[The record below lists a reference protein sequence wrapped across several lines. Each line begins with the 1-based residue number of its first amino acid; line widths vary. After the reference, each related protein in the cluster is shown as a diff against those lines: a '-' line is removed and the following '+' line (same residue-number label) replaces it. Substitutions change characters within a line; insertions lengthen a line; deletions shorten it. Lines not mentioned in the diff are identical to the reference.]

1 MSFDA
6 GGYPTLACA
15 RPGIDN
21 RNHAMERTPTS
32 DKRSAPLKLRDVRRV
47 FRLIGE
53 IREQGNDPNQWRPLL
68 VKELGRIVKAQ
79 MTVSAEVHFRRSKT
93 PGMMRVV
100 DIGWGGDAD
109 GSVWTI
115 HTERDD
121 ERPETYWLAQGGEA
135 EGDAKP
141 SHTVPKGVDE
151 QQSGPADDW
160 GKAGELITGKPQ
172 RQVYGGKSFILSQSP
187 LPHAG
192 AVDQLGLPRAFGDPP
207 FTPSQHRLVHLFH
220 VELGRLW
227 RRDAIRRAKD
237 PTSDLPPRLAQTL
250 QELAAGSSEKQIAH
264 KLQLSRHT
272 IHNYVKALHQ
282 RFGVSSRGEL
292 LAKVGQDRSTAAPK
306 LSLDA
311 GRQSLDGAGGGLPG
325 QP

>member
-1 MSFDA
+1 
-6 GGYPTLACA
+6 
-15 RPGIDN
+15 
-21 RNHAMERTPTS
+21 MERTPTS
-32 DKRSAPLKLRDVRRV
+32 DKQPSAPLKLRDVRRV

-53 IREQGNDPNQWRPLL
+53 IRELGNEPNQWRPLL
-68 VKELGRIVKAQ
+68 VKELGRIVRAQ

-100 DIGWGGDAD
+100 DIGWGGDSD
-109 GSVWTI
+109 GNVWTI

-121 ERPETYWLAQGGEA
+121 ERPETYWLAQGAEAGGEA
-135 EGDAKP
+135 NAVEAKEAHEK
-141 SHTVPKGVDE
+141 SAD
-151 QQSGPADDW
+151 GPADDW
-160 GKAGELITGKPQ
+160 GKAGELIAVKPQ
-172 RQVYGGKSFILSQSP
+172 RQVYGGKSFILSQYP

-192 AVDQLGLPRAFGDPP
+192 AVDQLGLHGAFGDPS

-237 PTSDLPPRLAQTL
+237 PTADLPPRLSQTL
-250 QELAAGSSEKQIAH
+250 AELAAGCSEKQIAH

-272 IHNYVKALHQ
+272 VHNYVKALHQ

-311 GRQSLDGAGGGLPG
+311 PRQSLDGAGGGPS
-325 QP
+325 

>member
-1 MSFDA
+1 
-6 GGYPTLACA
+6 
-15 RPGIDN
+15 
-21 RNHAMERTPTS
+21 MERTPS
-32 DKRSAPLKLRDVRRV
+32 NEKPSAPLKLRDVRRI

-53 IREQGNDPNQWRPLL
+53 IRELGGDPNQWRPLL
-68 VKELGRIVKAQ
+68 VKELGRIVGAQ

-93 PGMMRVV
+93 PGMMHVV
-100 DIGWGGDAD
+100 DIGWGGDAE
-109 GSVWTI
+109 GNVWTI

-121 ERPETYWLAQGGEA
+121 ERPETYWLAQGPEEGGETKPVEA
-135 EGDAKP
+135 GDSKEDSAT
-141 SHTVPKGVDE
+141 SA
-151 QQSGPADDW
+151 ADDW
-160 GKAGELITGKPQ
+160 GKAGELITVKPE
-172 RQVYGGKSFILSQSP
+172 RQVYGGKSFILSQYP

-192 AVDQLGLPRAFGDPP
+192 AVDQLGLHRAFGDPA

-237 PTSDLPPRLAQTL
+237 PTSDLPPRLSQTL
-250 QELAAGSSEKQIAH
+250 AELAAGCSEKQIAH

-292 LAKVGQDRSTAAPK
+292 LAKVGQDRTTAAPK
-306 LSLDA
+306 LSMDA
-311 GRQSLDGAGGGLPG
+311 PRQISDGAGSL
-325 QP
+325 